1 MDVIELVCYHDN
13 GHNRDQP
20 VFTQPKLY
28 KEISRHPPT
37 LDIFEK
43 WLIEEG
49 TLSKEECQEI
59 RDFTLESYFEA
70 SRMNVEKETDW
81 LSSRW
86 T

>member
-1 MDVIELVCYHDN
+1 
-13 GHNRDQP
+13 
-20 VFTQPKLY
+20 
-28 KEISRHPPT
+28 
-37 LDIFEK
+37 
-43 WLIEEG
+43 LIEEG